1 MKTEEEVMEIEDVLE
16 MGEIDMWVNETNITD
31 SMAQLIYLIVAITL
45 LSPTIMKYDNDI
57 NILCSEALQV
67 RCDIII

>member
-1 MKTEEEVMEIEDVLE
+1 MKTEEGVMEIEDVLE

-31 SMAQLIYLIVAITL
+31 SMAQLIYLYC
-45 LSPTIMKYDNDI
+45 SYHSSIMKYDNDI

-67 RCDIII
+67 RCDIKI